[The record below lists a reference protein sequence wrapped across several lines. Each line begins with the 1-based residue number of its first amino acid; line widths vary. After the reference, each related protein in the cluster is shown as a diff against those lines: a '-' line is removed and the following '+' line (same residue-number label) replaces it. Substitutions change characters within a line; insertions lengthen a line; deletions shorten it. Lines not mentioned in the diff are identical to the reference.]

1 MLIGYMRPYE
11 EDLKCEYQLEKIKK
25 ANCTTIILRGT
36 FISLKKGLN

>member
-25 ANCTTIILRGT
+25 ANHFKHLQKN
-36 FISLKKGLN
+36 KKIYITP